1 MRWQLLRH
9 HRANAG
15 LVGVNERRVIP
26 KLDSDLRRNVL
37 GRRYSAKIC
46 KIVFSKNSQN
56 LLQNKVN
63 NRILFQFHYTHS
75 SQNHVLCAT
84 TAVNENLLIHHFL
97 ARDAYFPTP
106 ITQKSHHN
114 TPRRACP
121 VLKVHLT
128 LLPRI
133 LCVRTPFAP
142 IIIIITRTCHF
153 THHTLR
159 ALHTHHLSAAVHTHR
174 VQFVSITILV
184 QSNIYEYTWY
194 TQKVGRQ
201 EMDCA
206 NAISWLEILY
216 NVGRGAFGNAFCLV
230 ISCVC

>member
-1 MRWQLLRH
+1 MYWVGDIPRKYARLF
-9 HRANAG
+9 
-15 LVGVNERRVIP
+15 LVKIP
-26 KLDSDLRRNVL
+26 KTCCRIKLIIVY
-37 GRRYSAKIC
+37 YSNFIIHIHRKIMFYAQRPQWT
-46 KIVFSKNSQN
+46 KI
-56 LLQNKVN
+56 
-63 NRILFQFHYTHS
+63 YS
-75 SQNHVLCAT
+75 SITFWHVMH
-84 TAVNENLLIHHFL
+84 IF
-97 ARDAYFPTP
+97 TP
-106 ITQKSHHN
+106 ITQKPHHN